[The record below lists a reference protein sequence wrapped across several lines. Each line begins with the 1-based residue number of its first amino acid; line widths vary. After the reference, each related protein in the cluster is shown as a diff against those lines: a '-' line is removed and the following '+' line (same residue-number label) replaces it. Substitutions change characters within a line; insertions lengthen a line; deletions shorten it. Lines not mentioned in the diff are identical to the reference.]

1 LANCFI
7 GRINQLSANYNQIY
21 TENKEIDSEPFL
33 NRPKLF
39 PFLLPADKSRA
50 WEREAIQLRRNDQA
64 LRNELLFYK
73 DEQGNM
79 MGQISTTLS
88 NEAGKEKKRGRGVD
102 RSGLQ
107 LNSEETGPTNKR
119 NKV

>member
-1 LANCFI
+1 
-7 GRINQLSANYNQIY
+7 
-21 TENKEIDSEPFL
+21 
-33 NRPKLF
+33 
-39 PFLLPADKSRA
+39 
-50 WEREAIQLRRNDQA
+50 
-64 LRNELLFYK
+64 
-73 DEQGNM
+73 M